1 MALKNISPTDT
12 IAWKN
17 LTNHFEEIKNSK
29 ILDFFQ
35 DPKRLSDFS
44 VSWKNFYADF
54 SKNRLDRKTLGLLL
68 DLAKQCDLENA
79 IQSQFSG
86 KKINK
91 TENRSVLHTA
101 CRCIASDKI
110 LVDGLNVVPGII
122 DDRKRIK
129 SFSDKV
135 LNGQITG
142 STGKKITDVVNI
154 GIGGSDLG
162 PRMVTESL
170 KYYKSRLTSHFI
182 SNVDGD
188 HVYELLKTL
197 NPESTLFIVVSKTFT
212 TQETLTNATTIK
224 SWVIS
229 KLGKKSVENHFVA
242 VSSNESA
249 IENFGIKKEYTFSMN
264 DWVGGRF
271 SIWSSVGLVIS
282 LSIGFENYNKL
293 LEGARLADD
302 HFKSSSIEKNIPVL
316 MGLISI
322 WYNNFF
328 KCESEAVISYS
339 EYLKKLPSYL
349 QQSLMESN
357 GKNID
362 RDGKN
367 IKYQTGNI
375 IWGNT
380 GTNSQHAFFQLIHQG
395 TKLIPC
401 DFIGFKHPLHNENHQ
416 HDILMSNFFAQTEA
430 LLMGKSLKKVKA
442 ELKAKSQSKE
452 LAPYKVFKGN
462 IPSNTFLIDKLNP
475 ESLGSL
481 IAFYEHKI
489 FVQGIIWNIY
499 SYDQWGVELGKQL
512 ASSVLNEI
520 ETKTLENHDPSTS
533 SLIKFYNKKK

>member
-1 MALKNISPTDT
+1 MK
-12 IAWKN
+12 
-17 LTNHFEEIKNSK
+17 
-29 ILDFFQ
+29 
-35 DPKRLSDFS
+35 
-44 VSWKNFYADF
+44 
-54 SKNRLDRKTLGLLL
+54 
-68 DLAKQCDLENA
+68 
-79 IQSQFSG
+79 
-86 KKINK
+86 
-91 TENRSVLHTA
+91 
-101 CRCIASDKI
+101 
-110 LVDGLNVVPGII
+110 
-122 DDRKRIK
+122 
-129 SFSDKV
+129 
-135 LNGQITG
+135 
-142 STGKKITDVVNI
+142 
-154 GIGGSDLG
+154 
-162 PRMVTESL
+162 
-170 KYYKSRLTSHFI
+170 
-182 SNVDGD
+182 
-188 HVYELLKTL
+188 
-197 NPESTLFIVVSKTFT
+197 
-212 TQETLTNATTIK
+212 
-224 SWVIS
+224 
-229 KLGKKSVENHFVA
+229 
-242 VSSNESA
+242 
-249 IENFGIKKEYTFSMN
+249 
-264 DWVGGRF
+264 
-271 SIWSSVGLVIS
+271 
-282 LSIGFENYNKL
+282 
-293 LEGARLADD
+293 GARLADD

-339 EYLKKLPSYL
+339 EYLNKLPSYL

-362 RDGKN
+362 RNGKN

-375 IWGNT
+375 VWGNT

-401 DFIGFKHPLHNENHQ
+401 DFIGFKHPLHKENHQ

-430 LLMGKSLKKVKA
+430 LLMGKSLEKVKA

-520 ETKTLENHDPSTS
+520 EAKTLENHDPSTS
-533 SLIKFYNKKK
+533 RLIKFYNSKE